1 MEAGFQGD
9 SGLGSGLIFYILKEV
24 FFFFHL
30 ITFEHSFL
38 PNSYWSSVGKI
49 LGNLILRKKKK
60 STERAFIFFLVLES
74 PSGQESE

>member
-1 MEAGFQGD
+1 MRGEKRLPTLHQEPVGGWISGGLWIGVWLDFLYFKRGF
-9 SGLGSGLIFYILKEV
+9 FF

-38 PNSYWSSVGKI
+38 PNSCWSSVGKI

-60 STERAFIFFLVLES
+60 H
-74 PSGQESE
+74 